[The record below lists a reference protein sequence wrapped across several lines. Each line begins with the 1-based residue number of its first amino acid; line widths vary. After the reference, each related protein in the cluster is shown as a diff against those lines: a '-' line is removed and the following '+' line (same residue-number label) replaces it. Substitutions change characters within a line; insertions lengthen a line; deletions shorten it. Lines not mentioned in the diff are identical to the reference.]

1 VAGSRTS
8 SGLASS
14 AKKCRLILP
23 VVALFAA
30 GCGGHA
36 HVRASRLG
44 IVSARTPRFPVA
56 GFHTYGTFPQLRGRI
71 SLARV
76 NAAVRNTISDDQ
88 DALVPRARSY
98 VAHAPAKV
106 VAAGYAGFYETELD
120 RTLVSA
126 SNDFVSMLLPRTRQL
141 LPARG
146 LNDGWLAIT
155 VRVPS
160 GKPVAA
166 ADLFD
171 HPAAAVRFLRARTR
185 DKRSGC
191 AFGARPELALL
202 PSGLAVGVP
211 SRGSCYRFDVV
222 VPYREV
228 RRYLSPLGT
237 ELAANARWPS
247 YRLDSRNLT
256 YCRRPDLS
264 GAELSASGGV
274 PCTTV
279 RKAESAV
286 FSQRCGE
293 RTRCVVAGFTCRGV
307 WSGRPGSFVT
317 THHAECRRGR
327 QRIRMDEG

>member
-1 VAGSRTS
+1 
-8 SGLASS
+8 
-14 AKKCRLILP
+14 
-23 VVALFAA
+23 
-30 GCGGHA
+30 
-36 HVRASRLG
+36 
-44 IVSARTPRFPVA
+44 VSARTPRFPVA

-76 NAAVRNTISDDQ
+76 NATLRKAIADDQ
-88 DALVPRARSY
+88 TVLVRQVRRRVVRKPAR
-98 VAHAPAKV
+98 
-106 VAAGYAGFYETELD
+106 GDYETELD

-126 SNDFVSMLLPRTRQL
+126 SSQVVSMLVPRTREL
-141 LPARG
+141 LPLRG
-146 LNDGWLAIT
+146 LTDGWLAIT
-155 VRVPS
+155 LRVPS

-166 ADLFD
+166 AELFD
-171 HPAAAVRFLRARTR
+171 HPAAAIRFLRARTR

-191 AFGARPELALL
+191 EFGATPELALL

-211 SRGSCYRFDVV
+211 SSGSCYRFDVV

-228 RRYLSPLGT
+228 RPYLSQLGVR
-237 ELAANARWPS
+237 LAAGTRWPS
-247 YRLDSRNLT
+247 YRPDRRNLT

-279 RKAESAV
+279 RKAESMV
-286 FSQRCGE
+286 FSERCGR

-307 WSGRPGSFVT
+307 WSGRPGTFEQ